1 MEIKIDI
8 KNCSECP
15 HFESERVYTA
25 DSFEMPFE
33 WKCVKADNRVIAGY
47 VEWHDKVKI
56 PDWCP
61 CKTTNK
67 VGLRRMILSSAVIYL
82 DGKVIKD
89 RYASEVEVVPFAE
102 ITNVELESWD
112 EKTQILYLK
121 SI

>member
-1 MEIKIDI
+1 
-8 KNCSECP
+8 
-15 HFESERVYTA
+15 VYTA

>member
-1 MEIKIDI
+1 
-8 KNCSECP
+8 
-15 HFESERVYTA
+15 
-25 DSFEMPFE
+25 
-33 WKCVKADNRVIAGY
+33 
-47 VEWHDKVKI
+47 
-56 PDWCP
+56 
-61 CKTTNK
+61 
-67 VGLRRMILSSAVIYL
+67 MILSSAVIYL